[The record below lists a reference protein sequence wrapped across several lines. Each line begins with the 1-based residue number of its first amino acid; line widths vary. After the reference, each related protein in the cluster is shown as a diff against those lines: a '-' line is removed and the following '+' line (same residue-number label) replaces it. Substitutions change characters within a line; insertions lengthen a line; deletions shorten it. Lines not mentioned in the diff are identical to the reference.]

1 VTTPGGSTAAH
12 RRGRVAGKVAF
23 VTGAGRGQGRNH
35 AVRLAAEGADILALD
50 VCADLKGIPYP
61 LATPEDLAET
71 ARLVEVAG
79 GRVVTAQVD
88 VRDADGVT
96 AAVAEGA
103 DRLGGLDVVVA
114 NAGVC
119 TVQRWDEVDPLV
131 WDTVVGIN
139 LTGTWNTCV
148 AAVPHLLEGG
158 GGSMVLISSTAGLKG
173 QPFFAPYV
181 ASKHGVVGIMRVLA
195 NELASAR
202 IRVNTVHPTGVDTA
216 MLAGMGPL
224 TERIAAQPDVGSI
237 FLNSLPVEVVAPDD
251 VTAAVLYLSSDE
263 SRYVTGVTLSV
274 DAGSAAR

>member
-1 VTTPGGSTAAH
+1 MTVPAAEGAP
-12 RRGRVAGKVAF
+12 REGRVSGKVVL

-35 AVRLAAEGADILALD
+35 AVRLAGEGADILALD
-50 VCADLKGIPYP
+50 VCADLKAIAYP
-61 LATPEDLAET
+61 LATPEDLEET
-71 ARLVEVAG
+71 GRLVEEAG
-79 GRVVTAQVD
+79 GRVVTAEVD
-88 VRDADGVT
+88 VRDAEALN
-96 AAVAEGA
+96 AAVADGA
-103 DRLGGLDVVVA
+103 TRLGGLDAVIA

-119 TVQRWDEVDPLV
+119 TVQRWDEVDPVV
-131 WDTVVGIN
+131 WDTVVGVN

-148 AAVPHLLEGG
+148 AAIPHLRERG

-202 IRVNTVHPTGVDTA
+202 IRVNTVHPTGVDTP

-224 TERIAAQPDVGSI
+224 AERIAAQPDVGSI
-237 FLNSLPVEVVAPDD
+237 FLNSLPVEVVTPDD
-251 VTAAVLYLSSDE
+251 VSAAVLYLSSDE
-263 SRYVTGVTLSV
+263 SRYVTGITLSV